1 MILLD
6 SSVWVE
12 YFAAGKLGAKYEKY
26 VEQASEENTIT
37 PTIIVYEVYKKVSRE
52 KGEELALEVYGQ
64 LARTKIVPLSEEL
77 AISAADVS
85 QKLGLGMAD
94 SIIYATARSEQARLV
109 TGDEHFK
116 GLEDVEFIG
125 D

>member
-6 SSVWVE
+6 SYGWIE
-12 YFAAGKLGAKYEKY
+12 YLAGGKLAPKYERY
-26 VEQASEENTIT
+26 VEEASEENTVT
-37 PTIIVYEVYKKVSRE
+37 PTIVVYEVYRKVRRE
-52 KGEELALEVYGQ
+52 KGEEMALEVYGQ

-85 QKLGLGMAD
+85 LKLRLSMAD
-94 SIIYATARSEQARLV
+94 SIIYTTAKSEQAKLV
-109 TGDEHFK
+109 TSDEHFK
-116 GLEDVEFIG
+116 GLEGVEFVG